1 MFLQNRN
8 CSKEILTIIII
19 PPWFQACI
27 YWKKFV
33 IWQHHFQP
41 TIFSIIVSLF
51 HGGTWSNPHVKES
64 VFLRLVATIH
74 YNKRS
79 VVDSRKS
86 WRVYLFQENHCSPAL
101 LKVPICSTELIAI
114 IFFEQYYST
123 ILNARKYSQRSHS
136 FMVNQHGEITLTFS
150 KILKRSAV
158 CKG

>member
-1 MFLQNRN
+1 MHILKEVCFMTTSFLAIQFFYDSVIISREHLKKSTCQGNRVYF
-8 CSKEILTIIII
+8 T
-19 PPWFQACI
+19 
-27 YWKKFV
+27 
-33 IWQHHFQP
+33 
-41 TIFSIIVSLF
+41 TLF
-51 HGGTWSNPHVKES
+51 
-64 VFLRLVATIH
+64 ATIH

>member
-1 MFLQNRN
+1 MHILKEVCFMTTSFPAIHFFYDSVIISREHLKKSTCQGNRVYF
-8 CSKEILTIIII
+8 T
-19 PPWFQACI
+19 
-27 YWKKFV
+27 
-33 IWQHHFQP
+33 
-41 TIFSIIVSLF
+41 TLF
-51 HGGTWSNPHVKES
+51 
-64 VFLRLVATIH
+64 ATIH

>member
-1 MFLQNRN
+1 MHILKEVCFMTTSFLAIQFFYDSVIISRKHLKKSTCQGNRVYF
-8 CSKEILTIIII
+8 T
-19 PPWFQACI
+19 
-27 YWKKFV
+27 
-33 IWQHHFQP
+33 
-41 TIFSIIVSLF
+41 TLF
-51 HGGTWSNPHVKES
+51 
-64 VFLRLVATIH
+64 ATIH

>member
-1 MFLQNRN
+1 MHILKEVCFITTSFPAIHFFYDSVIISREHLKKSTCQGNRVYF
-8 CSKEILTIIII
+8 T
-19 PPWFQACI
+19 
-27 YWKKFV
+27 
-33 IWQHHFQP
+33 
-41 TIFSIIVSLF
+41 TLF
-51 HGGTWSNPHVKES
+51 
-64 VFLRLVATIH
+64 ATIH

>member
-1 MFLQNRN
+1 MHILKEVCFMTTSFPAIHFFYDSVIISREHLKKSTCQGN
-8 CSKEILTIIII
+8 CVYFT
-19 PPWFQACI
+19 
-27 YWKKFV
+27 
-33 IWQHHFQP
+33 
-41 TIFSIIVSLF
+41 TLF
-51 HGGTWSNPHVKES
+51 
-64 VFLRLVATIH
+64 ATIH

-123 ILNARKYSQRSHS
+123 ILNARKYPQRSHS

>member
-1 MFLQNRN
+1 MHILKEVCFMTTSFLAIQFFYDSVIISREHLKKSTCQGNRVYF
-8 CSKEILTIIII
+8 T
-19 PPWFQACI
+19 
-27 YWKKFV
+27 
-33 IWQHHFQP
+33 
-41 TIFSIIVSLF
+41 TLF
-51 HGGTWSNPHVKES
+51 
-64 VFLRLVATIH
+64 ATIH

-101 LKVPICSTELIAI
+101 LKGPICSTELIAI

>member
-1 MFLQNRN
+1 MHILKEVCFITTSFPAIHFFYDSVIISREHLKKSTCQGNRVYF
-8 CSKEILTIIII
+8 T
-19 PPWFQACI
+19 
-27 YWKKFV
+27 
-33 IWQHHFQP
+33 
-41 TIFSIIVSLF
+41 TLF
-51 HGGTWSNPHVKES
+51 
-64 VFLRLVATIH
+64 ATIH

-79 VVDSRKS
+79 AVDSRKS

>member
-1 MFLQNRN
+1 MHILKEVCFMTTSFLAIQFFYDSVIISRKHLKKSTCQGNRVYF
-8 CSKEILTIIII
+8 T
-19 PPWFQACI
+19 
-27 YWKKFV
+27 
-33 IWQHHFQP
+33 
-41 TIFSIIVSLF
+41 TLF
-51 HGGTWSNPHVKES
+51 
-64 VFLRLVATIH
+64 ATIH

-150 KILKRSAV
+150 KILKHSAV

>member
-1 MFLQNRN
+1 MHILKEVCFMTTSFLAIQFFYDSVIISREHLKKSTCQGNRVYF
-8 CSKEILTIIII
+8 T
-19 PPWFQACI
+19 
-27 YWKKFV
+27 
-33 IWQHHFQP
+33 
-41 TIFSIIVSLF
+41 TLF
-51 HGGTWSNPHVKES
+51 
-64 VFLRLVATIH
+64 ATIH

-79 VVDSRKS
+79 AVDSRKS